1 MESEGDTKETRRDRK
16 SEGNDPNSNIVNFTE
31 SSKNEWG
38 ATYNN
43 NRDEIKRDK
52 ERKRERERQS
62 ERETRSHS
70 KT

>member
-38 ATYNN
+38 ATHN
-43 NRDEIKRDK
+43 NRDDIKR
-52 ERKRERERQS
+52 ES
-62 ERETRSHS
+62 
-70 KT
+70 